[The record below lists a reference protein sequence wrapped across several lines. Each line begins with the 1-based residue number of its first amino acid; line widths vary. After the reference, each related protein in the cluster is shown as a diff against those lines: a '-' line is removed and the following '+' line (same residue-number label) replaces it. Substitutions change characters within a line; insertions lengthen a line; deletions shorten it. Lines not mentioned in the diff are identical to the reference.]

1 MSRRKK
7 DLAAM
12 AAFAASMYGL
22 NEARKVDK
30 SLGPKVDL
38 RADGSPDPY
47 PDKKRVSSKELKG
60 SGESVRDELDR
71 DKYAYADKEGMELTK
86 SMPDRLARAR
96 AAAIKEEPSL
106 KGVAVDSSN
115 TPIRSGS
122 VFLGTG
128 KKAGGVI
135 KSSASKRADGI
146 AQRGK
151 TKGRMC

>member
-12 AAFAASMYGL
+12 AAFAATMAGL

-47 PDKKRVSSKELKG
+47 PKKKRVSSAELRA
-60 SGESVRDELDR
+60 SRDSLQDELTREDHGT
-71 DKYAYADKEGMELTK
+71 ASPA
-86 SMPDRLARAR
+86 RLERAR
-96 AAAIKEEPSL
+96 AAAIQEEPSL
-106 KGVAVDSSN
+106 RGVMVDSSGM
-115 TPIRSGS
+115 PIRSGS
-122 VFLGTG
+122 GFLKSG
-128 KKAGGVI
+128 KYKKGGAV
-135 KSSASKRADGI
+135 KSKSASSRADGI